1 MSTHLIQDVEEIF
14 DSILMIGG
22 GRLLIKDTVKNLTNN
37 GKTIN
42 DIFKEVFG
50 VVWNI

>member
-14 DSILMIGG
+14 DSILMIGRG
-22 GRLLIKDTVKNLTNN
+22 QVLIKDSVENILSG

-42 DIFKEVFG
+42 GIFKEVFSVEWG
-50 VVWNI
+50 F